1 MLARTIAEGSG
12 PELPIVRTDRA
23 GRPFVIRHFRSE
35 DVPALES
42 FYLEFEP
49 KRAAQG
55 LPPEGV
61 ERIRRWLLPVLRQGV
76 HLVAEREGD
85 LIGHSLLVP
94 TAEPG
99 THEYAVFL
107 RADERGI
114 GLGTA
119 LNRASVDAA
128 RAAGLRRL
136 WLSVEPHNRAAIRS
150 YENAGFRFR
159 PSTIYSSEMEMDLV
173 LTG

>member
-1 MLARTIAEGSG
+1 MLASIEASSDGQ
-12 PELPIVRTDRA
+12 LPVVRTDRT
-23 GRPFVIRHFRSE
+23 GRPFLIRHLRAD

-55 LPPEGV
+55 LPPEGLD
-61 ERIRRWLLPVLRQGV
+61 RIRRWLLPVLGQGL
-76 HLVAEREGD
+76 HLVAERDTD

-94 TAEPG
+94 TSDPG
-99 THEYAVFL
+99 TYEYAVFL
-107 RADERGI
+107 RADERGL

-119 LNRASVDAA
+119 LNLASVDAA
-128 RAAGLRRL
+128 RAAAVRRL
-136 WLSVEPHNRAAIRS
+136 WLSVEPRNRAAIRS

-159 PSTIYSSEMEMDLV
+159 PGTVYSTEMEMEMHLAP
-173 LTG
+173 